1 MAPVYGWKN
10 QQNTKDGKTVYIS
23 SQGDKI
29 SEEINQRLKRNFLLT
44 LCSRPKEGVTEIRR
58 DNKDNAAVS
67 KVIKKEFLSKQ
78 DVMDPQD
85 FISHMHA
92 YASAA
97 WVRHLEMFHSHLFL
111 P

>member
-1 MAPVYGWKN
+1 MAPVYGWKT
-10 QQNTKDGKTVYIS
+10 QQTGKDDNKTVYIS
-23 SQGDKI
+23 SQGDRI

-44 LCSRPKEGVTEIRR
+44 LCSRPREGVTEVRR

-78 DVMDPQD
+78 DVMDPQE

-92 YASAA
+92 YASSA
-97 WVRHLEMFHSHLFL
+97 WVIHSGSRLQYF
-111 P
+111 

>member
-1 MAPVYGWKN
+1 MAPVYGWKS
-10 QQNTKDGKTVYIS
+10 QQPGKDDNKMIYIS

-44 LCSRPKEGVTEIRR
+44 LCSRPREGVTEVRR

-92 YASAA
+92 YASSA
-97 WVRHLEMFHSHLFL
+97 WVNHSGIKCLYF
-111 P
+111 